1 LVVTGMPLKSEI
13 RPVRSHR
20 VVKVGENPY
29 LTPNTS
35 LSLKATLPR
44 RGRVGAENKPE
55 QVRTKSAPSQDQAR
69 TKSEPT
75 RYAPAPLYHPC
86 NPSPGPLDHPLRGS
100 RLIWNFG
107 SGIEKTKKG
116 DPKIALDEAK
126 PQFDDCM
133 RIIGRCKTTGERKA
147 VNGLRGRLC
156 VPVPRPEG
164 LGYG

>member
-44 RGRVGAENKPE
+44 RGRVGAENRPD
-55 QVRTKSAPSQDQAR
+55 QARTKPGPTRNQSR

-75 RYAPAPLYHPC
+75 RFAPAPLYHPC
-86 NPSPGPLDHPLRGS
+86 NPSPGPLDHPLRAS
-100 RLIWNFG
+100 RLIWDFG

-116 DPKIALDEAK
+116 DLKIALNQGK
-126 PQFDDCM
+126 LQNPGGIL
-133 RIIGRCKTTGERKA
+133 RLRLPGYSLGEGLKA
-147 VNGLRGRLC
+147 VWRITG
-156 VPVPRPEG
+156 
-164 LGYG
+164 